1 MSIILNISLSRST
14 SCSAICFP
22 VRSNPFPG
30 VFVESITTT
39 FHLVNIPLTNDVF
52 FGFFLRMLSPLAIH
66 HADIKATS
74 SAVSHLVV
82 CGCFSVC
89 CDV

>member
-1 MSIILNISLSRST
+1 MWSTFLSPSFSGFSTRVASYIFFIS
-14 SCSAICFP
+14 
-22 VRSNPFPG
+22 
-30 VFVESITTT
+30 
-39 FHLVNIPLTNDVF
+39 FHNDVF
-52 FGFFLRMLSPLAIH
+52 FWFFPRMLSPLAIY